1 MNWLNLTAPAVR
13 WTAVAVRWIAAA
25 ALAGTSGLA
34 VAATCTATSPK
45 HTVALLELFTS
56 EGCSSCP
63 PADEWVR
70 KLPDAGFGADRVVPL
85 ALHVDYWDYIGWQDR
100 FASARYTERQKVYS
114 AIGRSRFIYTPQV
127 VLDGRDFRGW
137 GNSRTFEQSVKA
149 TNARPARAT
158 ITVSLDEKEPGIA
171 QMRIGAALPKDV
183 ERGGVSLYV
192 AAFENGHTTS
202 VKAGENRGATLEHDF
217 VVRQWFGPISF
228 DGDGR
233 AELAERILHSGHG
246 GVAAFVQSR
255 STGDVL
261 QATALAH
268 CRAG

>member
-1 MNWLNLTAPAVR
+1 MTFHAFIK
-13 WTAVAVRWIAAA
+13 WIAAA
-25 ALAGTSGLA
+25 ALAGMSGLA
-34 VAATCTATSPK
+34 VAATCSGTSPK

-63 PADEWVR
+63 PADAWLR
-70 KLPDAGFGADRVVPL
+70 KLPGAGYGADRVVPL

-100 FASARYTERQKVYS
+100 FASPRYTERQKAYS

-137 GNSRTFEQSVKA
+137 SNSGAFEQTVSA
-149 TNARPARAT
+149 ANARPARAT
-158 ITVSLDEKEPGIA
+158 ITVNLDEKEPGVA
-171 QMRIGAALPKDV
+171 HMRISAELSKDAAGS
-183 ERGGVSLYV
+183 RASLYV
-192 AAFENGHTTS
+192 ATFENGHTTN
-202 VKAGENRGATLEHDF
+202 VKAGENRGATLEHDY

-233 AELAERILHSGHG
+233 AELVERVFHSARG
-246 GVAAFVQSR
+246 GVAAFVQSH

>member
-1 MNWLNLTAPAVR
+1 MNWLK
-13 WTAVAVRWIAAA
+13 WIAAA
-25 ALAGTSGLA
+25 ALAATSGLA
-34 VAATCTATSPK
+34 AAATCTATSPT
-45 HTVALLELFTS
+45 HTVALVELFTS

-63 PADEWVR
+63 PADAWLR
-70 KLPDAGFGADRVVPL
+70 KLPDAGYGADRVVPL

-100 FASARYTERQKVYS
+100 FASARYTERQKAYS
-114 AIGRSRFIYTPQV
+114 AIGRTRFIYTPQV

-137 GNSRTFEQSVKA
+137 SSAGAFEQTVKA
-149 TNARPARAT
+149 ANARPARAT
-158 ITVSLDEKEPGIA
+158 ITVSLEEKEPGVA
-171 QMRIGAALPKDV
+171 QMRIGAELPKDA
-183 ERGGVSLYV
+183 ERGRVSLYV
-192 AAFENGHTTS
+192 ATFENGHTTS
-202 VKAGENRGATLEHDF
+202 VKAGENRGATLAHDF

-233 AELAERILHSGHG
+233 AELAERISHSGRG